1 MNIQRILE
9 KEQCWRLIV
18 PDYKLLLK
26 TRMYLHKK
34 NYIDYYNRID
44 NPEIPRQKNGEKI
57 ALQ

>member
-1 MNIQRILE
+1 
-9 KEQCWRLIV
+9 
-18 PDYKLLLK
+18 
-26 TRMYLHKK
+26 MYLHKK